1 MKPFLRQASPLVSGA
16 QSSPFPAQTGS
27 VKSAR
32 RTHARAARVGSAA
45 VSDAASLD
53 APEFSITCDLRW
65 SDFDR
70 LGHLNQAVYHVLIEQ
85 ARTAWLNH
93 VRPAELQ
100 RHEAFVLARV
110 ELDYRRE
117 VDYHHDQV
125 VATSRLTR
133 IGASSVTS
141 RQEVRWPDGTVAASG
156 IAVMV
161 GWDARERGKRIF
173 GDQERE
179 RFLR

>member
-1 MKPFLRQASPLVSGA
+1 MTAPN
-16 QSSPFPAQTGS
+16 
-27 VKSAR
+27 
-32 RTHARAARVGSAA
+32 
-45 VSDAASLD
+45 

-117 VDYHHDQV
+117 VDTSHAQV
-125 VATSRLTR
+125 VATTR
-133 IGASSVTS
+133 VTRVGDSSVTCA
-141 RQEVRWPDGTVAASG
+141 QEIRHLDGTVAASG
-156 IAVMV
+156 SSVMV
-161 GWDARERGKRIF
+161 GWNAKERGKRVF
-173 GDQERE
+173 GDVERE
-179 RFLR
+179 AFLR

>member
-1 MKPFLRQASPLVSGA
+1 MTDQ
-16 QSSPFPAQTGS
+16 
-27 VKSAR
+27 
-32 RTHARAARVGSAA
+32 
-45 VSDAASLD
+45 D

-93 VRPAELQ
+93 VRPAELA

-117 VDYHHDQV
+117 VDTTHAQV
-125 VATSRLTR
+125 VATTR
-133 IGASSVTS
+133 VTRVGSSSVTCA
-141 RQEVRWPDGTVAASG
+141 QEIRHLDGTVAASG
-156 IAVMV
+156 SSVMV
-161 GWDARERGKRIF
+161 GWNAKERGKRVF
-173 GDQERE
+173 GDVERA
-179 RFLR
+179 RFLD